1 MYGRSRRC
9 AAGRKSEGQKK
20 MQTGPGLWRQTLWRQ
35 TPPAIFPPILGLF
48 GLGLGWRRAAGAFS
62 VPPALG
68 ELLLGAVSLLFV
80 FALVAYLSKVLRRP
94 GTLVEDL
101 SILPGRA
108 GVSTATMAMMLFSA
122 ALAPYSQSLAGAVL
136 IAALAG
142 HGLVIAIVLA
152 VLARGPAEQRR
163 ASPVWHLTF
172 VGPIVAPVA
181 GAALGWSALS
191 QAILA
196 VSIPVAGFIWGA
208 SLVQLAR
215 GLRVPPPLRPT
226 LAIHLSPAA
235 LLGIV
240 SALLGHGDLALWFG
254 WLSIAILAMLLLR
267 ARALTAAG
275 FSPFWGAFTFP
286 LAAFANLMLLLGGS
300 HGGPYRVLGGLAL
313 VAASIVIPI
322 IAFKVLRMW
331 SAGPLAAKTNAA
343 RV

>member
-1 MYGRSRRC
+1 
-9 AAGRKSEGQKK
+9 
-20 MQTGPGLWRQTLWRQ
+20 MQTRPGLWQQ

-80 FALVAYLSKVLRRP
+80 FALVAYLAKVLRRP

-108 GVSTATMAMMLFSA
+108 GVSTATMAMMLFAAALVPYSA
-122 ALAPYSQSLAGAVL
+122 ALAKAVL

-142 HGLVIAIVLA
+142 HALVIVIVIA
-152 VLARGPAEQRR
+152 VLARAPAEQRR
-163 ASPVWHLTF
+163 ATPVWHLTF

-181 GAALGWSALS
+181 GAVLGWTALS

-196 VSIPVAGFIWGA
+196 VSILVAGFIWGA
-208 SLVQLAR
+208 SLLQLAR
-215 GLRVPPPLRPT
+215 GARVPPPLRPT

-240 SALLGHGDLALWFG
+240 SVLLGYDDLALAFG
-254 WLSIAILAMLLLR
+254 WLSIVILAVLLVR
-267 ARALTAAG
+267 VRALTEAG

-286 LAAFANLMLLLGGS
+286 LAAFANLMLLLAGS
-300 HGGPYRVLGGLAL
+300 HGGLYRTLGGLAL
-313 VAASIVIPI
+313 VGASIAIPI
-322 IAFKVLRMW
+322 IAFKVLKMW
-331 SAGPLAAKTNAA
+331 SSGPLAVKTNAA